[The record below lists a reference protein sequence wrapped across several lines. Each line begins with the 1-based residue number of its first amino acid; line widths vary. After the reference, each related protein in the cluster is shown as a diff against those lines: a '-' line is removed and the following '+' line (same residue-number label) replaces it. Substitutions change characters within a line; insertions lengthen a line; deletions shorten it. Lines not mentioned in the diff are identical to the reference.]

1 MSQTL
6 RGQNRQNIKTRV
18 DYRFGI
24 NGKVSGYS
32 EKKNENNSSRKS
44 LSYL

>member
-32 EKKNENNSSRKS
+32 EKKMKIISHAN
-44 LSYL
+44 L